1 MTIKQNIV
9 TASKYSLKCPY
20 AMTPVGLCVH
30 NTANDASAKNEISYM
45 VSNTSQT
52 SFHFAVDDIE
62 AWQGLPL
69 DRNGWHAGDGA
80 SGQGNRKYIGIEIC
94 YSKSGGEKFTKAES
108 NAIDL
113 IVQLLKE
120 RNWTTAQVKKH
131 QDFSGK
137 YCPHRTLDLGWE
149 RFINTIKERMG
160 AMGNELDACLKDR
173 QKFWDERDSLLRE
186 LNAENVEGGIAAI
199 RGLRSRSTDLGNQVG
214 TLQAEVNNRKEQ
226 SGRIESQLLDTQAQL
241 KLTDEQLQKALV
253 DLKERSIE
261 KGALAIEV
269 EQLKVKIESLKQA
282 QTEGG
287 VTLTI
292 GEVLRLILK
301 QKITI
306 KK

>member
-1 MTIKQNIV
+1 MIIKQNLV
-9 TASKYSLKCPY
+9 PSSKFSVKCPH
-20 AMTPVGLCVH
+20 AMTPIGLCVH

-45 VSNTSQT
+45 VTNATQT

-62 AWQGLPL
+62 VWQGLPL

-80 SGQGNRKYIGIEIC
+80 NGQGNRKHIGIEIC
-94 YSKSGGEKFTKAES
+94 YSKSGGTKFTKAES

-149 RFINTIKERMG
+149 RFINTIKERMNS
-160 AMGNELDACLKDR
+160 MGNELDTCLKDR

-214 TLQAEVNNRKEQ
+214 TLQAEVNNLSEKVTRKEKELLN
-226 SGRIESQLLDTQAQL
+226 SIDENKLLSSQLNEAKADVDTFA
-241 KLTDEQLQKALV
+241 K
-253 DLKERSIE
+253 E
-261 KGALAIEV
+261 KGSLEIALSKLQV
-269 EQLKVKIESLKQA
+269 QYDSLKQA

>member
-9 TASKYSLKCPY
+9 PSSKYSLKCPY
-20 AMTPVGLCVH
+20 TMTPIGLCVH

-120 RNWTTAQVKKH
+120 RNWNTNQVKKH

-160 AMGNELDACLKDR
+160 SSMGNELETCLADR
-173 QKFWDERDSLLRE
+173 LKFWKERDEARAE
-186 LNAENVEGGIAAI
+186 VEALNTRAA
-199 RGLRSRSTDLGNQVG
+199 GLQARATDLGNQVG
-214 TLQAEVNNRKEQ
+214 TLQAEVNNLSEKVVRKEKELLN
-226 SGRIESQLLDTQAQL
+226 SIDENKLLSTQLNEA
-241 KLTDEQLQKALV
+241 KADV
-253 DLKERSIE
+253 DKFAKE
-261 KGALAIEV
+261 KGALEIALSKL
-269 EQLKVKIESLKQA
+269 QTQYDTLKQA

-292 GEVLRLILK
+292 GEVLRLILR